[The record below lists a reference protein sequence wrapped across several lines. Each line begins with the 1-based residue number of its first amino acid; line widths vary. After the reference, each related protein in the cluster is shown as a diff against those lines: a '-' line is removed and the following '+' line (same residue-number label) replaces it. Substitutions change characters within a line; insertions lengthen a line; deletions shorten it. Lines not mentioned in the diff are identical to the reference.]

1 MLKRKMFL
9 GSYAD
14 SLPAFNVGMHGQC
27 FVARERSDV
36 TVQQKKG
43 F

>member
-9 GSYAD
+9 DSYAN
-14 SLPAFNVGMHGQC
+14 SLPAFNVGVHVRC
-27 FVARERSDV
+27 FMVRERSDV